1 MRQKRTI
8 SALGLGKINRSV
20 EKELSPQ
27 VAGMI
32 SKVNH
37 LIEVK
42 KFKMKLHTLKPAEGS
57 TKKGKRIARGQGS
70 GGGTSTRGS
79 KEHSQGLAILERLA
93 LKVDK
98 CHYKEEFQSLDL
110 DLQTELKQNQ

>member
-1 MRQKRTI
+1 MAKQKFKTVVITQTKSTISQTLRQKRTI

-42 KFKMKLHTLKPAEGS
+42 E
-57 TKKGKRIARGQGS
+57 
-70 GGGTSTRGS
+70 
-79 KEHSQGLAILERLA
+79 
-93 LKVDK
+93 V
-98 CHYKEEFQSLDL
+98 
-110 DLQTELKQNQ
+110 

>member
-1 MRQKRTI
+1 MAKQKFKKVVITQTKSTISQTLRQKRTI

-42 KFKMKLHTLKPAEGS
+42 D
-57 TKKGKRIARGQGS
+57 
-70 GGGTSTRGS
+70 
-79 KEHSQGLAILERLA
+79 
-93 LKVDK
+93 V
-98 CHYKEEFQSLDL
+98 
-110 DLQTELKQNQ
+110 

>member
-1 MRQKRTI
+1 MAKQKFKKVVITQKKSTISQTLRQKRTI

-20 EKELSPQ
+20 EKDLSPQ

-42 KFKMKLHTLKPAEGS
+42 E
-57 TKKGKRIARGQGS
+57 
-70 GGGTSTRGS
+70 
-79 KEHSQGLAILERLA
+79 
-93 LKVDK
+93 V
-98 CHYKEEFQSLDL
+98 
-110 DLQTELKQNQ
+110 

>member
-1 MRQKRTI
+1 MAKQKFKKVVITQKKSTISQTLRQKRTI

-37 LIEVK
+37 LI
-42 KFKMKLHTLKPAEGS
+42 
-57 TKKGKRIARGQGS
+57 
-70 GGGTSTRGS
+70 
-79 KEHSQGLAILERLA
+79 
-93 LKVDK
+93 
-98 CHYKEEFQSLDL
+98 
-110 DLQTELKQNQ
+110 

>member
-1 MRQKRTI
+1 MAKQKFKKVVITQKKSTISQTLRQKRTI

-32 SKVNH
+32 SKLNH

-42 KFKMKLHTLKPAEGS
+42 E
-57 TKKGKRIARGQGS
+57 
-70 GGGTSTRGS
+70 
-79 KEHSQGLAILERLA
+79 
-93 LKVDK
+93 V
-98 CHYKEEFQSLDL
+98 
-110 DLQTELKQNQ
+110 

>member
-1 MRQKRTI
+1 MAKQKFKKVVITQTKSTISQTLRQKRTI

-37 LIEVK
+37 LIEV
-42 KFKMKLHTLKPAEGS
+42 
-57 TKKGKRIARGQGS
+57 
-70 GGGTSTRGS
+70 
-79 KEHSQGLAILERLA
+79 
-93 LKVDK
+93 
-98 CHYKEEFQSLDL
+98 
-110 DLQTELKQNQ
+110 NN

>member
-1 MRQKRTI
+1 MAKQKLKKVVITQTKSTISQTLRQKRTI

-42 KFKMKLHTLKPAEGS
+42 E
-57 TKKGKRIARGQGS
+57 
-70 GGGTSTRGS
+70 
-79 KEHSQGLAILERLA
+79 
-93 LKVDK
+93 V
-98 CHYKEEFQSLDL
+98 
-110 DLQTELKQNQ
+110 

>member
-1 MRQKRTI
+1 MAKQKFKKVVITQKKSTISQTLRQKRTI

-42 KFKMKLHTLKPAEGS
+42 EVK
-57 TKKGKRIARGQGS
+57 
-70 GGGTSTRGS
+70 
-79 KEHSQGLAILERLA
+79 
-93 LKVDK
+93 
-98 CHYKEEFQSLDL
+98 
-110 DLQTELKQNQ
+110 

>member
-1 MRQKRTI
+1 MAKQKFKKVVITQTKSTISQTLRQKRTI

-42 KFKMKLHTLKPAEGS
+42 EVK
-57 TKKGKRIARGQGS
+57 
-70 GGGTSTRGS
+70 
-79 KEHSQGLAILERLA
+79 
-93 LKVDK
+93 
-98 CHYKEEFQSLDL
+98 
-110 DLQTELKQNQ
+110 